1 MRARG
6 AVSPSRRDRE
16 WPHQV
21 ALPADQ
27 VSGHQYQVVHE
38 FCRDLSVAPRG
49 HSFRRGDV
57 DYVVF
62 CFAELAHAN
71 MFRARFKGERFNGKD
86 RVGEMDAHET

>member
-6 AVSPSRRDRE
+6 AVSPRRLERE

-21 ALPADQ
+21 AIRADQ
-27 VSGHQYQVVHE
+27 LLGAQYHVVHE

-49 HSFRRGDV
+49 HTIRRGDV

-62 CFAELAHAN
+62 WVGELAHAN
-71 MFRARFKGERFNGKD
+71 LFRAD
-86 RVGEMDAHET
+86 